1 MDQNVKIRNGKYS
14 KKKRTEYRN
23 TGSYKKKDITHRKNV
38 SEMEGN
44 I

>member
-1 MDQNVKIRNGKYS
+1 MVNIPKRKEQN
-14 KKKRTEYRN
+14 TEIQEV
-23 TGSYKKKDITHRKNV
+23 TKKKDITHRKNV